1 MKIEHKQDTYH
12 SISLSESQNDD
23 GDSWAFVVNSG
34 AGYKDKQ
41 NAKRKTLSLLVKMQ
55 EAITQCRTELE
66 NF

>member
-34 AGYKDKQ
+34 AGYKDK
-41 NAKRKTLSLLVKMQ
+41 
-55 EAITQCRTELE
+55 TECQT
-66 NF
+66 